1 MSAADEARIF
11 RDYIRPLVRPEFRI
25 PDMRVRPDDLIL
37 HFRAGDV
44 FTGKVHSNYGQPPL
58 SYYLAAVEREQ
69 PARVWLVF
77 EDRSNPC
84 IDAAEA
90 ALSQRGMEV
99 VLQSGS
105 LDEDLR
111 VLLSAR
117 RIVAGR
123 GSFVHM
129 VSHLSDYLSKIYFFE
144 RGTCESVRRL
154 GIQVVKST
162 DAQGEFKA
170 GLLNRKWRNA
180 PEQRALMLSYP
191 AERLTFS

>member
-1 MSAADEARIF
+1 MRKVDSAATLLGRFFKLKEFDLSLSAADEARIF

-90 ALSQRGMEV
+90 R
-99 VLQSGS
+99 
-105 LDEDLR
+105 
-111 VLLSAR
+111 
-117 RIVAGR
+117 
-123 GSFVHM
+123 
-129 VSHLSDYLSKIYFFE
+129 
-144 RGTCESVRRL
+144 
-154 GIQVVKST
+154 
-162 DAQGEFKA
+162 
-170 GLLNRKWRNA
+170 
-180 PEQRALMLSYP
+180 
-191 AERLTFS
+191 